1 VKITNTG
8 KIIKRV
14 ALIRPGT
21 YLEGLVV
28 PLGLLYIAGYL
39 SSKMPDIEIAIID
52 AALEDLD
59 QGEIL
64 EKVRAFNPELVGLSG
79 LTVHTDEIKDTA
91 KNIRK
96 VFPETVVVAGG
107 PAATSNY
114 IEILKEHS
122 VNAGVLGEGEET
134 FYQIVRTLQEGKEI
148 STLNGL
154 VFLDQEGKVCV
165 NSERKLIENLDEI
178 PSPAY
183 HLISVKDYIHSSK
196 RNSQS
201 PIYISSRNLPILSS
215 RGCPYKCIYCHKTL
229 GKSFRARSSSSVVD
243 EIIWLKQTYNIEE
256 LEFID
261 DIFNFDKVRAKE
273 IFRKL
278 ADANLNLKISFPNGI
293 KYEMVDTE
301 LLELFKKSGVYRLA
315 FGIESGNPRIQK
327 VIRKM
332 IDLHKMRNI
341 IEQSANMG
349 FFVSGF
355 FQLGIPSETK
365 EEMLDTV
372 RFATSTKLHTA
383 MFHLTIPFPG
393 TQIYEEHIRGKIKTD
408 NYESARRISVNLSAV
423 SDEELLKI
431 KRYALYKFY
440 INFNRIIR
448 LYKVFPVKKRLLL
461 NFINVLSEIFLK
473 KWIVQT

>member
-1 VKITNTG
+1 
-8 KIIKRV
+8 
-14 ALIRPGT
+14 
-21 YLEGLVV
+21 
-28 PLGLLYIAGYL
+28 
-39 SSKMPDIEIAIID
+39 
-52 AALEDLD
+52 
-59 QGEIL
+59 
-64 EKVRAFNPELVGLSG
+64 
-79 LTVHTDEIKDTA
+79 
-91 KNIRK
+91 
-96 VFPETVVVAGG
+96 
-107 PAATSNY
+107 
-114 IEILKEHS
+114 
-122 VNAGVLGEGEET
+122 
-134 FYQIVRTLQEGKEI
+134 
-148 STLNGL
+148 
-154 VFLDQEGKVCV
+154 
-165 NSERKLIENLDEI
+165 
-178 PSPAY
+178 
-183 HLISVKDYIHSSK
+183 
-196 RNSQS
+196 
-201 PIYISSRNLPILSS
+201 
-215 RGCPYKCIYCHKTL
+215 
-229 GKSFRARSSSSVVD
+229 VVD